1 MRQVENQVSKRWKEL
16 ELEKQKQQQE
26 DLKKYKNMVQQNKL
40 ELEQKKPD
48 IEAAK
53 KKKEEE
59 KKLLKQ
65 TEI

>member
-1 MRQVENQVSKRWKEL
+1 
-16 ELEKQKQQQE
+16 
-26 DLKKYKNMVQQNKL
+26 MVQQNKL